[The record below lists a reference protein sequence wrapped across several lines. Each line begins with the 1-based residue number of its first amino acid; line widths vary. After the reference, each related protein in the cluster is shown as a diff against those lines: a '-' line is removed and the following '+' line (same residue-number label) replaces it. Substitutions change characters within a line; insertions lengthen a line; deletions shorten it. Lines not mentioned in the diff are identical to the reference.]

1 MTDDSPPPYEAEWH
15 LDKKVPIALIVTII
29 LQTGVF
35 IWWAARI
42 DFRTQALESYHTT
55 DSLRIDALE
64 RERVPNG
71 EFRAETKA
79 KLDGIKETVTE
90 IKNLLRAP
98 PEQRR

>member
-1 MTDDSPPPYEAEWH
+1 MADDPDDTKWH
-15 LDKKVPIALIVTII
+15 LDKKVPIALIVTIV

-42 DFRTQALESYHTT
+42 DFRTQSLESFHTT

-79 KLDGIKETVTE
+79 KLDGINEKVTE
-90 IKNLLRAP
+90 IKNLLRMP
-98 PEQRR
+98 QDQRR